1 MYYSVQKNVTL
12 YVEPLDTFSSIEK
25 ILISKSQ
32 DLVNSELVK
41 TRPKLEEKHID
52 DIELDDNIIEEIK
65 QEKTSQESFEDQ
77 NEMGLKKYVTSFYVM
92 INNEKLT
99 IDLNLTIDEFIKEVK
114 KLISEEE
121 FNQNR
126 ETHIFFEFASQK
138 DIKQTKSIKMSSS
151 DEMDIDSE
159 LFDSKLNCLY
169 SIQEKLFLMNY
180 SKTILANKSLY
191 NIKRLSPFLYLLSLF
206 EMSVNTFSDLF
217 FTNTIQRLNENI
229 LHNHKVSSLLFKQSR
244 DYNAISASM
253 IPSWCKDIC
262 QNLTYLASFSSRYLY
277 FKTCSFDVKRSILNL
292 SNYTKNF
299 NGEGNVDDKTFT
311 NLIKRR
317 KYKVSRDNIL
327 LYAEKIYNDV
337 GNSDVFLI

>member
-1 MYYSVQKNVTL
+1 M
-12 YVEPLDTFSSIEK
+12 
-25 ILISKSQ
+25 
-32 DLVNSELVK
+32 
-41 TRPKLEEKHID
+41 
-52 DIELDDNIIEEIK
+52 ELDDNIEEIK
-65 QEKTSQESFEDQ
+65 QEKTNQISTEDR
-77 NEMGLKKYVTSFYVM
+77 NEIGFKKYITSFYVM
-92 INNEKLT
+92 INNEKLF
-99 IDLNLTIDEFIKEVK
+99 IDNNLTINEFIKEVK

-126 ETHIFFEFASQK
+126 ETHIFFELVSEN
-138 DIKQTKSIKMSSS
+138 DIKQGKSIIMSLS

-159 LFDSKLNCLY
+159 LFDAQVNSLI
-169 SIQEKLFLMNY
+169 SIQEKLFFMNY

-191 NIKRLSPFLYLLSLF
+191 NIRRLTPFLYLLSLI

-217 FTNTIQRLNENI
+217 FTNKTHRLNEN
-229 LHNHKVSSLLFKQSR
+229 LLQNHKVSSLIFKQSR

-262 QNLTYLASFSSRYLY
+262 QNMTYLASFNSRYLY
-277 FKTCSFDVKRSILNL
+277 FKTCSFDMKRSILNL

-299 NGEGNVDDKTFT
+299 NGDGNVDDKTMT
-311 NLIKRR
+311 NLIKRK

-337 GNSDVFLI
+337 GNSDVILF